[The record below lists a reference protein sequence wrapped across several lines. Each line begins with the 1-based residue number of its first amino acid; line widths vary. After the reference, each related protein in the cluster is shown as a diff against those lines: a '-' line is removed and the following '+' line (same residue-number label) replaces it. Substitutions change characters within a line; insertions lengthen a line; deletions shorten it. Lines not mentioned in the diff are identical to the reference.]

1 MASGVGSDPG
11 GRSNFAGRLKLRGYR
26 WRDPQGHTWSFSTY
40 DLPKEVFSN
49 AHDGRWSWLPP
60 RAAALGVIV
69 LAVAVVRH
77 WNYPAIDFYR
87 SHLVSA
93 SKHLR
98 EDVVYRAEERES
110 QSQLVRDREA
120 TENLLRNIREQ
131 LKLLRTAREAAE
143 LTATEIEHE
152 EARRQLD
159 AERTGI
165 KVKQRA
171 IPEIRTRTSRV
182 GPANQGQ
189 RAFLTAERKVS
200 EAAERSPQEA
210 KRIRAKRAPKTKQK
224 KKRRRD
230 G

>member
-1 MASGVGSDPG
+1 M
-11 GRSNFAGRLKLRGYR
+11 
-26 WRDPQGHTWSFSTY
+26 WSSSTY

-143 LTATEIEHE
+143 LTATEIEHD

-165 KVKQRA
+165 KVKQQA
-171 IPEIRTRTSRV
+171 IPEVRTRTSRM

-189 RAFLTAERKVS
+189 QALLTAERKVS

-210 KRIRAKRAPKTKQK
+210 KRIRAKRVPKTKQK
-224 KKRRRD
+224 KWRR
-230 G
+230 GG